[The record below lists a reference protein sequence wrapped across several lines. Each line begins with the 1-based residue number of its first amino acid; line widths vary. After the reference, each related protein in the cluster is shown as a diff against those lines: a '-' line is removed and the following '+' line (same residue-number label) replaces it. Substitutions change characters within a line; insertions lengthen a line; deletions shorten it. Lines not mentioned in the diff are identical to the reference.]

1 MKRGKIHKGFYL
13 HFKTNVFQFLT
24 LDHQL
29 GLYTIPAST
38 GA

>member
-13 HFKTNVFQFLT
+13 YFKTNVFQLLT
-24 LDHQL
+24 LDHQV
-29 GLYTIPAST
+29 GLYTIPVSI